1 MLMLLINFVGGVLL
15 LFVGFLLLIEAAEEI
30 IDTFFIDS
38 FDTQRELKLKY
49 TPFGVTF
56 WLCKTYL

>member
-38 FDTQRELKLKY
+38 LNKKNLAVILYRFFY
-49 TPFGVTF
+49 AA
-56 WLCKTYL
+56 